1 MALAVDYP
9 PKDGIIQL
17 NIVIFIHF
25 VKGDRNAFEEVTDWS
40 TKPCGRALR
49 DARITVCIGVGST
62 AAIRESFRR
71 SYGRGGNAKCC
82 YGSNAEDF
90 WDRRHFLGQFR
101 NRKWSCPRRPG
112 IHWNNDLVVNY
123 DYLHSSD
130 RSGGVF
136 WTINGSGF
144 GKTKGTVKIG
154 GFTLPSNKVVW
165 SDTAITVYPDG
176 SMISSSSPYNWGPK
190 SVQIQVITSN
200 LKTTSWTDT
209 IIPAIQT
216 RVYGQCAWWVA
227 LRRIQLGLVPSTTAY
242 GGYRP
247 ISTWIPQVGD
257 QLEWTSGKITHSAI
271 VESVSR
277 SGNIYTIKISEYN
290 LNCDNQYSTE
300 SPITFNILTHT
311 FIKTFKLGTPSGWYR

>member
-1 MALAVDYP
+1 MPLRKSRTGLRNLAVEHLETRKLP
-9 PKDGIIQL
+9 SVSALVAPLQSVNHSAAPTAVVATQSAATVATPKISGIGGISL
-17 NIVIFIHF
+17 DSSGIV
-25 VKGDRNAFEEVTDWS
+25 N
-40 TKPCGRALR
+40 GRAQEEL
-49 DARITVCIGVGST
+49 
-62 AAIRESFRR
+62 
-71 SYGRGGNAKCC
+71 
-82 YGSNAEDF
+82 
-90 WDRRHFLGQFR
+90 
-101 NRKWSCPRRPG
+101 G